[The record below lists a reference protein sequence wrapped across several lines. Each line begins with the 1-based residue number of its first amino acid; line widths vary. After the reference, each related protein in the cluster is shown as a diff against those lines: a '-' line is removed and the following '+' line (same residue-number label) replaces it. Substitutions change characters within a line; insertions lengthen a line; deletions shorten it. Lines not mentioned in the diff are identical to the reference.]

1 MMDKRE
7 TKLRLSKIKPAL
19 MKKLEPYQYV
29 ELTHDMY
36 IRLVDLAVTHIKR
49 TDPIIL
55 HYTYPDF
62 YNKNDR
68 LFIRFAEVH

>member
-1 MMDKRE
+1 MMDKKE

-19 MKKLEPYQYV
+19 MKKLEPYQDV
-29 ELTHDMY
+29 ELTPDMY
-36 IRLVDLAVTHIKR
+36 FRLLTLAVNHIKR
-49 TDPIIL
+49 VDPIIL

-68 LFIRFAEVH
+68 LFIRFEGVH